1 MHIQRSLATVLVL
14 ILITGSL
21 AATGNREQLEKLAM
35 KRIET
40 SLMERLETDGDLQI
54 QTAAASVIV
63 TREGTSGFVSAQL
76 QGYAFDAVELKSSGS
91 SADRTIHT
99 EWRDHQSITA
109 KDLQLRVNLPSK
121 FSGGLRI
128 STSSG
133 TVTLPEGTLQ
143 SLELITSSGGV
154 MIPKLVA
161 HRMEISSSSGDI
173 TVRDATVSELQLRNS
188 SGNITVNARADREIS
203 ATAVSGSITITGTAE
218 EVSAASTSGE
228 VLLDLPTAGKQVS
241 AATVSGDIRIRIP
254 KGTPVSGVMASVSG
268 TRTVSLDQADVETT
282 SNKTT
287 FVRGTTDRSYALAS
301 VSGNLLIEDSL

>member
-1 MHIQRSLATVLVL
+1 MHTDRRFAAALVL
-14 ILITGSL
+14 ILLSCSL
-21 AATGNREQLEKLAM
+21 FASGNREQLEKLAM

-63 TREGTSGFVSAQL
+63 TRDGTSGFVSAQL
-76 QGYAFDAVELKSSGS
+76 QGYAFDTVELKSSGS

-109 KDLQLRVNLPSK
+109 KDLQLRVNLPSQ

-128 STSSG
+128 STASG

-143 SLELITSSGGV
+143 SLELTSSSGDV

-161 HRMEISSSSGDI
+161 HRMEISSSSGHI
-173 TVRDATVSELQLRNS
+173 TVRDVAVSELQIRNS
-188 SGNITVNARADREIS
+188 SGNITVSARADREIS
-203 ATAVSGSITITGTAE
+203 ATAVSGSITITGTAGE
-218 EVSAASTSGE
+218 ISAASTSGS
-228 VLLDLPTAGKQVS
+228 VYIDLTQAGRQIS
-241 AATVSGDIRIRIP
+241 AATVSGRIRIRIP
-254 KGTPVSGVMASVSG
+254 KGTPSSGVMASVSG
-268 TRTVSLDQADVETT
+268 NRTVSLDQADVETT

-287 FVRGTTDRSYALAS
+287 FVRGTGESSFALAS